1 MLETFAFALVA
12 IAIAAPNLIM
22 LLFQPAEAARC
33 SRARETMAV
42 S

>member
-22 LLFQPAEAARC
+22 VLIQPAEETR
-33 SRARETMAV
+33 SSKVRETMAAG
-42 S
+42 

>member
-22 LLFQPAEAARC
+22 VLIQSAEETR
-33 SRARETMAV
+33 SSKVRETMAAG
-42 S
+42 